1 MDDFT
6 YTCKRTVVSSKPV
19 QPGKSF
25 PLSVLDRIMEPNHL
39 RIVYYYRTPPGR
51 DDGETTKKLRESM
64 SEMLTCFPIVTGRLV
79 KDEQGENWMVK
90 CNDAGVRM
98 VEAKIKGSLD
108 DWLEKVDSN
117 KEFKLIYWEEM
128 FHKPYFWSTFYVQ
141 ITEFEEGGIAI
152 GLSCFHLLA
161 DPSCATMFVKAWAD
175 TTLGRKMMTPPLCH
189 PLPRRRADNKISGHQ
204 IYTDLIN
211 YYKSTIR
218 PTNSVATTPHKTISF
233 KFTDPMVRACITT
246 ARTSGLRATTP
257 FQALAGL
264 FWASIS
270 KIKGKEN
277 GLIDMCIGLD
287 MRKVLGLDEGFF
299 GNCMV
304 FNKVQTNSAGYDGAT
319 RAIEKEMEKMD
330 NQVIMDLIGWLENNE
345 CKSSPLINGCDLIC
359 ANLGG
364 IDPYL
369 ATFEQGYE
377 PLRVSYY
384 VEPFAGVGHVL
395 VLPLSP
401 PGGPMSR
408 VVMVTLP
415 ETEVVKLC
423 EDDLI
428 LRFSPTILMKTKK

>member
-39 RIVYYYRTPPGR
+39 RILYYYRTPGGR
-51 DDGETTKKLRESM
+51 DVGETTKKLRESM

-79 KDEQGENWMVK
+79 KDKKGKNWMIK
-90 CNDAGVRM
+90 CNDAGARM
-98 VEAKIKGSLD
+98 VEAKLNGSLD
-108 DWLEKVDSN
+108 DWLDKVDSD
-117 KEFKLIYWEEM
+117 KEFNLIYWKDM
-128 FHKPYFWSTFYVQ
+128 SHNPYFWSTFNIQ

-161 DPSCATMFVKAWAD
+161 DPSCATMFIKAWAD
-175 TTLGRKMMTPPLCH
+175 ITLGRKMMTPPLCH
-189 PLPRRRADNKISGHQ
+189 PLPSRRHGNNNSGHRS
-204 IYTDLIN
+204 YTDLIN
-211 YYKSTIR
+211 YYKSTIE
-218 PTNSVATTPHKTISF
+218 TKNLVADARHTTISF
-233 KFTDPMVRACITT
+233 RFTDPMVRACMTK
-246 ARTSGLRATTP
+246 ARTIGLSATTP

-264 FWASIS
+264 FWACIS
-270 KIKGKEN
+270 KIKGKRN

-304 FNKVQTNSAGYDGAT
+304 YNKVHSNSTGYDGAA
-319 RAIEKEMEKMD
+319 RAIEKEIEKID
-330 NQVIMDLIGWLENNE
+330 NEGIMDLIEWLENNE
-345 CKSSPLINGCDLIC
+345 CRSSPLMSGCDLIC
-359 ANLGG
+359 SNLGG

-369 ATFEQGYE
+369 ATFEEGYD

-395 VLPLSP
+395 VLPSQS
-401 PGGPMSR
+401 GGGVMSK

-415 ETEVVKLC
+415 EMEVVKLC

-428 LRFSPTILMKTKK
+428 LSFSPTILMETKK